1 MWCVVLPVSVF
12 ASIEIIINKTINDVY
27 SNGKQFCNPCLM
39 TAVMFTGKALYARM
53 VRDDLTSD
61 TNFDCDDAS
70 TKSHQPDSGEPRFK
84 EAIVTAL

>member
-1 MWCVVLPVSVF
+1 
-12 ASIEIIINKTINDVY
+12 
-27 SNGKQFCNPCLM
+27 M

-84 EAIVTAL
+84 EAIVTTL